1 MKKNTKIAVILA
13 AVLAVLVAVALILSG
28 VFSADTEKGDKTVLF
43 TVVHADG
50 SEKEFTLKTD
60 AQYLADALLEQKLI
74 TEAEYKS
81 GFYLTV
87 DGETT
92 DYNSNQSWWC
102 ITKDGEMTS
111 VGMNEQPIKDGDSFE
126 ATYTIG

>member
-1 MKKNTKIAVILA
+1 MKKNTKIAIILA

-28 VFSADTEKGDKTVLF
+28 VFSADTDKGDKTVLF
-43 TVVHADG
+43 TVTHADG
-50 SEKEFTLKTD
+50 SQKEFSLNTD
-60 AQYLADALLEQKLI
+60 AEYLADALLERELI
-74 TEAEYKS
+74 TEAEYET

-92 DYNSNQSWWC
+92 DYSANQSWWC
-102 ITKDGEMTS
+102 ITKDGEMTTA
-111 VGMNEQPIKDGDSFE
+111 GMNQQPIKDGDSFE